1 MSSYLFETR
10 QQEHSTGGEM
20 FIHTYVILRW
30 APNVGT
36 PQEVVKEY
44 TGTHEPG
51 SDAHLVSVECAK
63 QRALAEEWRKLE
75 KEKAELEHRFGRLSQ
90 LRARMPVVIP

>member
-36 PQEVVKEY
+36 PHEVVKEY
-44 TGTHEPG
+44 TGTHAPG
-51 SDAHLVSVECAK
+51 SDQHALAVHVAK

-75 KEKAELEHRFGRLSQ
+75 KEKAELEHRMGRLSQ
-90 LRARMPVVIP
+90 LRARIPEVIP